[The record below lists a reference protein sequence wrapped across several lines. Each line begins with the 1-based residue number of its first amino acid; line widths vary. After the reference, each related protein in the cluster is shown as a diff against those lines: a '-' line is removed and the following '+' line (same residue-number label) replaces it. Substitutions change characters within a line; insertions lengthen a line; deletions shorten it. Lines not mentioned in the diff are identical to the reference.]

1 MSIGI
6 YKIENLINH
15 KIYIGQ
21 SIHIEKRW
29 REHCWKTSDSLIGRA
44 IKKYGKENFDFQI
57 LEETEDFSQ
66 LNDLETKYI
75 KVFDTLAPKGY
86 NLKLDDKQEHH
97 VFAKYSYED
106 LKKIVDDLKVSNL
119 SFSEIAKK
127 YSLSESTIY
136 SLNRGDYHRLP
147 EEKYPLRE
155 VQKQD
160 GKYCL
165 DCGKR
170 IHSAST
176 YCVQCFH
183 FHRRKAVRPDR
194 EELKKAIR
202 NFPFIKIGEMF
213 GISDKAIVKWCQA
226 ENLPSKAFEI
236 KKYSDEEWELL

>member
-21 SIHIEKRW
+21 SVHIEKRW

-66 LNDLETKYI
+66 LDDLETKYI
-75 KVFDTLAPKGY
+75 KIFDTLAPKGY
-86 NLKLDDKQEHH
+86 
-97 VFAKYSYED
+97 
-106 LKKIVDDLKVSNL
+106 
-119 SFSEIAKK
+119 
-127 YSLSESTIY
+127 
-136 SLNRGDYHRLP
+136 DYHRLP
-147 EEKYPLRE
+147 EENYPLRE

-160 GKYCL
+160 GKYCP
-165 DCGKR
+165 DCGAR
-170 IHSAST
+170 IQSAST

-183 FHRRKAVRPDR
+183 FHLRKVARPNR

-202 NFPFIKIGEMF
+202 NLPFVKIGKMF
-213 GISDKAIVKWCQA
+213 GVSDKAIVKWCQA
-226 ENLPSKAFEI
+226 ENLPSKVSEI